1 MKRPAA
7 LLLVLAL
14 CAGAA
19 LLSCSSAPKPSD
31 TVMTVKTEG
40 DQSSAS
46 GQSYYLQGRY
56 ELALQFFSQAL
67 TQYTSVDDGGGI
79 VRAYI
84 GVGRCEVALGQPDEA
99 ETAFQRARQRAQQE
113 ANAALLFDS
122 RMNLAELYLS
132 RGDPSQARCEAHGG
146 WLGSHGGDFQH
157 VMARGMGGCKDPL
170 INSAANCALLC
181 RRCHD
186 LAEARD
192 PHMEAAGFWARQ
204 GTDPRMVPM
213 MLASEHGSGI
223 LVWRSMD
230 GRYLFEAPEL
240 AA

>member
-1 MKRPAA
+1 
-7 LLLVLAL
+7 
-14 CAGAA
+14 
-19 LLSCSSAPKPSD
+19 
-31 TVMTVKTEG
+31 
-40 DQSSAS
+40 
-46 GQSYYLQGRY
+46 
-56 ELALQFFSQAL
+56 
-67 TQYTSVDDGGGI
+67 
-79 VRAYI
+79 
-84 GVGRCEVALGQPDEA
+84 
-99 ETAFQRARQRAQQE
+99 
-113 ANAALLFDS
+113 
-122 RMNLAELYLS
+122 
-132 RGDPSQARCEAHGG
+132 
-146 WLGSHGGDFQH
+146 
-157 VMARGMGGCKDPL
+157 MARGMGGCKDPL